1 MAVDIERKY
10 KLISLLL
17 KILIIEKHFAEI
29 TK

>member
-10 KLISLLL
+10 KLISLWL
-17 KILIIEKHFAEI
+17 KLLIIEKHFTEI